1 MRKDSDDYGS
11 IFLNDIPLMDV
22 RAPIEFSKGAFPTAS
37 NVPLL
42 DDLQREAIGI
52 RYKNAG
58 EQQAI
63 ELGLKLATADIREQR
78 LEAWLNFCRAHEK
91 GYLYCFRGGL
101 RSRTTQQW
109 IRARGVEYPLIKG
122 GYKAMRRYLIDE
134 LEKSASQVPLVIVG
148 GLTGSGKTRVL
159 KKISRHIDFEGIANH
174 RGSAFGRDTLDHQ
187 PSNIDWENRVSIEFL
202 KLRHQWQGLAVFVE
216 DEGRHIGRVSIPEYL
231 FQKMQLAPRAI
242 LRVDTEARIQL
253 ISEDYILHAWPQYKK
268 DYGDLAKTRFS
279 EFVLDN
285 LARIQKRLGGERY
298 SRVKGCFESALKD
311 FFASGK
317 AEAFYD
323 GIKILLEQYY
333 DPMYQ
338 YQLENK
344 KPTIIFEGSE
354 NDYLDWAKAYLNR
367 HRDFA

>member
-1 MRKDSDDYGS
+1 MRENSDDYLS
-11 IFLNDIPLMDV
+11 VFLNDIPLMDV
-22 RAPIEFSKGAFPTAS
+22 RAPVEFEKGAFPNAS

-42 DDLQREAIGI
+42 DDSQREAIGI
-52 RYKNAG
+52 RYRNAG

-63 ELGLKLATADIREQR
+63 ELGLKLATPEIREQR
-78 LEAWLNFCRAHEK
+78 LESWLNFCRAHKK

-109 IRARGVEYPLIKG
+109 IRERGVEYPLIKG

-134 LEKSASQVPLVIVG
+134 LEISTSQVPLVIVG

-159 KKISRHIDFEGIANH
+159 NKISRHIDFEGIANH
-174 RGSAFGRDTLDHQ
+174 RGSAFGRDSLDRQ
-187 PSNIDWENRVSIEFL
+187 PSNIDWENQVSIEFL
-202 KLRHQWQGLAVFVE
+202 KLRYQSPGRSVFIE
-216 DEGRHIGRVSIPEYL
+216 DEGRRIGRVCIPEYL

-242 LRVDTEARIQL
+242 LRVDTEARIRL
-253 ISEDYILHAWPQYKK
+253 ISEDYILYAWPQYQK
-268 DYGDLAKTRFS
+268 DYGDLAKTRFR

-298 SRVKGCFESALKD
+298 SQVRRCFESALNE
-311 FFASGK
+311 FFISGK
-317 AEAFYD
+317 ADAFYD

-338 YQLENK
+338 YQLESK
-344 KPTIIFEGSE
+344 KPTIIFEGPE
-354 NDYLDWAKAYLNR
+354 IDYLDWAKAYLNR
-367 HRDFA
+367 HRDLK